1 MPNSDVNGVTSVI
14 TGRLV
19 LTFDK
24 VDWNG
29 CRSICIQ
36 RDDEEF
42 PADDQGRKPLRGV
55 KLSKQMTDKF
65 DAALNNA
72 IFKGKTVLDIT
83 VSTGDLEADL
93 AKGRGVRGYKYPYFD
108 GIAVTYQPV

>member
-1 MPNSDVNGVTSVI
+1 MPNSDENGVTAVI

-29 CRSICIQ
+29 CRSICVQ
-36 RDDEEF
+36 RDNEEF

-55 KLSKQMTDKF
+55 KLSREMTDKF
-65 DAALNNA
+65 DAALEKT
-72 IFKGKTVLDIT
+72 IFKGKTILEIT
-83 VSTGDLEADL
+83 VSTEDLEADL
-93 AKGRGVRGYKYPYFD
+93 AKGRGVRGYKYAYFV
-108 GIAVTYQPV
+108 GTAVSYQLV